1 MDMSAPDNSEQ
12 LDASMQLLLD
22 AYSASHVQRARLD
35 AQDIR
40 ILAMAYAVAEQRT
53 ALSAPFRS
61 APTSSQEFT
70 WNLRSAMGEFGAEIR
85 ASDQLLM
92 NKAHHAYRV
101 MCDFEEFWEAL
112 NAGEIDHGHTRA
124 VVRHATSLE
133 EDQLAEY
140 SKLVLD
146 YARDHTAPQTD
157 RFASK
162 CAARLTAAKFEEA
175 HALEREQRRVVIEH
189 GEQGMSTLWA
199 YLPTV
204 EATIIDDLLT
214 QQARALSSSAG
225 DDGANAA
232 EGEGDTAEG
241 DLHEGNV
248 YEDTRTM
255 DQKRADLLCDT
266 LITATPQQILE
277 GEAKGKPRVTAS
289 VSIVIPIMS
298 LLDNPELDCDVATV
312 NGMSPIS
319 GPVALDWARN
329 APHLLRILTDPIT
342 GHVVTVDTRMPDASL
357 KRFLR
362 ARDVHCRFPGC
373 RRPVERCDIDHTIAV
388 EHGGP
393 TSQPNLGH
401 LCRRHHVQKHEKPW
415 QLMQLPNGDYVWI
428 TPGGKVVTTQPEP
441 PGPKF
446 DPPPF

>member
-1 MDMSAPDNSEQ
+1 MDMSAPDNCEQ
-12 LDASMQLLLD
+12 LDASMQLLVD

-70 WNLRSAMGEFGAEIR
+70 WNLRSAMGEFGAEVR

-92 NKAHHAYRV
+92 NKAHHAYRL
-101 MCDFEEFWEAL
+101 MCDFEEFWVAL
-112 NAGEIDHGHTRA
+112 NVGEIDHGHTRA

-214 QQARALSSSAG
+214 QQARALDG
-225 DDGANAA
+225 DDDA
-232 EGEGDTAEG
+232 
-241 DLHEGNV
+241 
-248 YEDTRTM
+248 RTM
-255 DQKRADLLCDT
+255 DQKRTDLLCDT

-415 QLMQLPNGDYVWI
+415 QLTQLPNGDYVWI
-428 TPGGKVVTTQPEP
+428 TPGRKVVTTKPEP

>member
-53 ALSAPFRS
+53 AMSAPFRS

-92 NKAHHAYRV
+92 NKAHHAYRL

-175 HALEREQRRVVIEH
+175 HALEREERRVVIEH

-214 QQARALSSSAG
+214 QQARALDG
-225 DDGANAA
+225 DDD
-232 EGEGDTAEG
+232 E
-241 DLHEGNV
+241 
-248 YEDTRTM
+248 RTM

-298 LLDNPELDCDVATV
+298 LLDNPELGCDVATV
-312 NGMSPIS
+312 NGMSPVS
-319 GPVALDWARN
+319 GRVALDWARN
-329 APHLLRILTDPIT
+329 APHLQRILTDPIS

-373 RRPVERCDIDHTIAV
+373 RRPAERCDIDHTIAV

-415 QLMQLPNGDYVWI
+415 QLTQLPNGDYVWI
-428 TPGGKVVTTQPEP
+428 TPGGKVVATKPEP

>member
-53 ALSAPFRS
+53 AMSAPFRS
-61 APTSSQEFT
+61 VPTSSQEFT

-92 NKAHHAYRV
+92 NKAHHAYRL

-175 HALEREQRRVVIEH
+175 HALEREERRVVIEH

-214 QQARALSSSAG
+214 QQARALDG
-225 DDGANAA
+225 DDD
-232 EGEGDTAEG
+232 E
-241 DLHEGNV
+241 
-248 YEDTRTM
+248 RTM

-277 GEAKGKPRVTAS
+277 GEAKGEPRVTAS

-298 LLDNPELDCDVATV
+298 LLDNPELGCDVATV
-312 NGMSPIS
+312 NGMSPVS
-319 GPVALDWARN
+319 GRVALDWARN
-329 APHLLRILTDPIT
+329 APHLQRILTDPIS

-373 RRPVERCDIDHTIAV
+373 RRPAERCDIDHTIAV

-393 TSQPNLGH
+393 TSQQNLGH

-415 QLMQLPNGDYVWI
+415 QLTQLPNGDYVWI
-428 TPGGKVVTTQPEP
+428 TPGGKVVATKPEP

>member
-40 ILAMAYAVAEQRT
+40 ILSMAYAVAEQRT
-53 ALSAPFRS
+53 AMSAPFRS

-92 NKAHHAYRV
+92 NKAHHAYRL

-175 HALEREQRRVVIEH
+175 HALEREERRVVIEH

-214 QQARALSSSAG
+214 QQARALDG
-225 DDGANAA
+225 DDD
-232 EGEGDTAEG
+232 E
-241 DLHEGNV
+241 
-248 YEDTRTM
+248 RTM

-298 LLDNPELDCDVATV
+298 LLDNPELGCDVATV
-312 NGMSPIS
+312 NGMSPVS
-319 GPVALDWARN
+319 GRVALDWARN
-329 APHLLRILTDPIT
+329 APHLQRILTDPIS

-373 RRPVERCDIDHTIAV
+373 RRPAERCDIDHTIAV

-393 TSQPNLGH
+393 TSQQNLGH

-415 QLMQLPNGDYVWI
+415 QLTQLPNGDYVWI
-428 TPGGKVVTTQPEP
+428 TPGGKVVATKPEP

>member
-53 ALSAPFRS
+53 AMSAPFRS

-92 NKAHHAYRV
+92 NKAHHAYRL

-175 HALEREQRRVVIEH
+175 HALEREERRVVIEH

-214 QQARALSSSAG
+214 QQARALDG
-225 DDGANAA
+225 DDD
-232 EGEGDTAEG
+232 E
-241 DLHEGNV
+241 
-248 YEDTRTM
+248 RTM

-373 RRPVERCDIDHTIAV
+373 RRPAERCDIDHTIAV

-393 TSQPNLGH
+393 TSQQNLGH

-415 QLMQLPNGDYVWI
+415 QLTQLPNGDYVWI
-428 TPGGKVVTTQPEP
+428 TPGGKVVATKPEP

>member
-70 WNLRSAMGEFGAEIR
+70 WNLRSAMGEFGAEVR

-92 NKAHHAYRV
+92 NKAHHAYRL
-101 MCDFEEFWEAL
+101 MCDFEEFWVAL
-112 NAGEIDHGHTRA
+112 NVGEIDHGHTRA
-124 VVRHATSLE
+124 AVRHATSLE

-214 QQARALSSSAG
+214 QQARAL
-225 DDGANAA
+225 DGADD
-232 EGEGDTAEG
+232 E
-241 DLHEGNV
+241 
-248 YEDTRTM
+248 RTM

-428 TPGGKVVTTQPEP
+428 TPGGKVVTTKPEP

-446 DPPPF
+446 DPPPV

>member
-53 ALSAPFRS
+53 AMSAPFRS

-92 NKAHHAYRV
+92 NKAHHAYRL

-175 HALEREQRRVVIEH
+175 HALEREERRVVIEH

-214 QQARALSSSAG
+214 QQARALDG
-225 DDGANAA
+225 DDD
-232 EGEGDTAEG
+232 E
-241 DLHEGNV
+241 
-248 YEDTRTM
+248 RTM

-298 LLDNPELDCDVATV
+298 LLDNPELGCDVATV
-312 NGMSPIS
+312 NGMSPVS
-319 GPVALDWARN
+319 GRVALDWARN
-329 APHLLRILTDPIT
+329 APHLQRILTDPIS

-373 RRPVERCDIDHTIAV
+373 RRPAERCDIDHTIAV

-393 TSQPNLGH
+393 TSQQNLGH

-415 QLMQLPNGDYVWI
+415 QLTQLPNGDYVWI
-428 TPGGKVVTTQPEP
+428 TPGGKVVATKPEP